1 MADPNHI
8 DGVSRSDAAKAQK
21 AIETEIA
28 KQRAEI
34 IQEASEDLQEWTEE
48 GAFLPGFMKKAE
60 SLETRL
66 RKSAKEERSEKKEQ
80 VREIEQI
87 EEISEEFQQR
97 NPELQARALRLLRS
111 RLQEE
116 NTAEDIQRK
125 VAEIYP
131 DHFLADEALD
141 FVLRTSTG
149 ELSKQAALAR
159 EQLNN
164 FYSREI
170 KAGKNIAAQVQEFS
184 IQGLETSI
192 GLRALYREITGN
204 PRDCNTLFNT
214 LLSMFK
220 YDKMKLVIAFILH
233 SLGSDLK
240 AKGSSIDRGELHN
253 LLTEARKLQAILGIF
268 RFFESRMSFIAYEFK
283 RQGLTLSDLLT
294 FEELAKQFM
303 EILQD
308 RYPSGDKILQQYL
321 KKWMLSISGNITLLS
336 LYHRALRETSGR
348 LYRSNQHR
356 QELSNATIEGL
367 EDLYDQLEDNE
378 GEKES

>member
-8 DGVSRSDAAKAQK
+8 DGVSRSDASKAQK
-21 AIETEIA
+21 A
-28 KQRAEI
+28 AEAELARQKADI

-48 GAFLPGFMKKAE
+48 GAFLPGFMRRAK
-60 SLETRL
+60 SLETR
-66 RKSAKEERSEKKEQ
+66 RSPKEERTEKKEQ
-80 VREIEQI
+80 VREIERI

-116 NTAEDIQRK
+116 DTAEDIQRK

-131 DHFLADEALD
+131 DHFLADEALG

-220 YDKMKLVIAFILH
+220 YDKMKLV
-233 SLGSDLK
+233 
-240 AKGSSIDRGELHN
+240 
-253 LLTEARKLQAILGIF
+253 
-268 RFFESRMSFIAYEFK
+268 
-283 RQGLTLSDLLT
+283 
-294 FEELAKQFM
+294 
-303 EILQD
+303 
-308 RYPSGDKILQQYL
+308 
-321 KKWMLSISGNITLLS
+321 
-336 LYHRALRETSGR
+336 
-348 LYRSNQHR
+348 
-356 QELSNATIEGL
+356 
-367 EDLYDQLEDNE
+367 
-378 GEKES
+378 